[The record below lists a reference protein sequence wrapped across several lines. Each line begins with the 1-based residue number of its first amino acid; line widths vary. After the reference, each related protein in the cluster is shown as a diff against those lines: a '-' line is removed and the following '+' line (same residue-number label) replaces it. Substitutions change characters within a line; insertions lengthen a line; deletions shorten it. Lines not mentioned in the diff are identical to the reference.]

1 MTTMLEFAPFWRSS
15 IGFDHLFDM
24 IEEAMRSEP
33 NDNYPPFNIEKTG
46 DDAYRITLAVA
57 GYSPDELS
65 VTNQQNLL
73 VVSGSKAERKPTEQ
87 YLYQGIAGRAF
98 ERQFNLADHVKVTGA
113 DLSNGLLVI
122 DLVREVPEAM
132 RPRRID
138 IAHGSP
144 PRAIERKQAA

>member
-1 MTTMLEFAPFWRSS
+1 MTMFEFAPLWRSS
-15 IGFDHLFDM
+15 IGFDRIFEMLD
-24 IEEAMRSEP
+24 ESRRSEP

-46 DDAYRITLAVA
+46 EDAYRITLAVA
-57 GYSPDELS
+57 GYSREELS

-73 VVSGSKAERKPTEQ
+73 VVSGSRAERKPTEQ

-113 DLSNGLLVI
+113 DLSNGLLTI

-132 RPRRID
+132 KPRRIE
-138 IAHGSP
+138 IVAGKQPVTIESK
-144 PRAIERKQAA
+144 RAA